1 MKRTRGRPRTFDAD
15 EALGNALLV
24 FWTTGFAGTS
34 LDELAAAMAMK
45 RPSIYNAFG
54 DKESL
59 YRAALD
65 AFQGRLLM
73 GLGTL
78 EVEDEPKIILNRFFT
93 RALDV
98 YAGGETPLGC
108 FIFCTAPAEAIAHP
122 DVRADI
128 LEITYKIDGT
138 LKKFFEKARATGRL
152 HGDAEPLVA
161 AQLTQAT
168 LHSLALRARA
178 GQSRTALN
186 KMARG
191 AVEMIC
197 R

>member
-1 MKRTRGRPRTFDAD
+1 VKRSRGRPRKFDAD

-24 FWTTGFAGTS
+24 FWARGFAATS
-34 LDELAAAMAMK
+34 LDDLADAMAMK

-59 YRAALD
+59 YRAALN
-65 AFQGRLLM
+65 AFKQRLFA
-73 GLGTL
+73 GLSTM
-78 EVEDEPKIILNRFFT
+78 EEEDEPRKILERFFA

-98 YAGGETPLGC
+98 YTAGETPLGC
-108 FIFCTAPAEAIAHP
+108 FIFCTAPVEAITHP

-128 LEITYKIDGT
+128 LEITGTTDKSLRRFFNQLKAAGKIQD
-138 LKKFFEKARATGRL
+138 
-152 HGDAEPLVA
+152 DIDPLVA
-161 AQLTQAT
+161 AQVTQAV

-178 GQSRTALN
+178 GQPRSTLN

-197 R
+197 G